1 MSPEWKILEEEVAH
15 LLQEYLDHPDRVTSA
30 MRETIRQSLCNYCG
44 VLFTI
49 ESLAQQILCQ
59 VSGHASIP
67 EDQEYR
73 HALKVVAVGKELTP
87 VSRRMLEIYTGYDAS
102 KLQAVCEE
110 STDAIGD
117 AAHALYGRPF
127 DLA

>member
-1 MSPEWKILEEEVAH
+1 M
-15 LLQEYLDHPDRVTSA
+15 QEYLDHPDRVTSA
-30 MRETIRQSLCNYCG
+30 MRETMRQSLCNDCG

-59 VSGHASIP
+59 VSGHAWIP
-67 EDQEYR
+67 EDREYR

-87 VSRRMLEIYTGYDAS
+87 VSRRMLEIDTGYDAS